1 MFNTSLRD
9 VLKENEKVTLDD
21 SPIVDS
27 IEDALGFIKE
37 NDNTNSFAQLRMKKN
52 ITDKEK
58 SIIDLAEIFIPALAR
73 FKPGE
78 IMEYLYSDAE
88 DIRNNKA
95 QRGSM

>member
-9 VLKENEKVTLDD
+9 VLKENEKATLDD

-37 NDNTNSFAQLRMKKN
+37 NGNTDAFAQLRMKKD

-58 SIIDLAEIFIPALAR
+58 STIDLAEVFLPALAR

-78 IMEYLYSDAE
+78 IMEYLHSDAE
-88 DIRNNKA
+88 DIRNNKE
-95 QRGSM
+95 QRGSV